1 VRAPPS
7 SVPADMP
14 RPYTRAFSS
23 LGCVELTL
31 DETFALASRH
41 GLDAVELRGLGGS
54 LDVPAWLAQTY
65 GDPETFAALATRS
78 PIRIVALDTSLRLI
92 GNTPADRDAFLQFIP
107 WAEAAG
113 IPRLRVFDGGPKSGP
128 TDEHLAQALDTLA
141 WWQALRRD
149 KGWRTDIMIETH
161 DALTTTPAIIRLLAA
176 APAGTGILWDTHHT
190 WRIGGENPVDTWQAI
205 HASVVHIHVK
215 DSVSIPSERT
225 PYTYIPPGQGE
236 FPMPAVLDALLR
248 DAYTGP
254 VSLEWERHWHP
265 SLATLETALASAET
279 HRWW

>member
-1 VRAPPS
+1 MS
-7 SVPADMP
+7 N

-23 LGCVELTL
+23 LGAVELTL
-31 DETFALASRH
+31 DETFALATRH

-65 GDPETFAALATRS
+65 GDPETFAAHARQS
-78 PIRIVALDTSLRLI
+78 AIRIIGLDTSLRLI

-113 IPRLRVFDGGPKSGP
+113 IPRLRVFDGGSKAGL
-128 TDEHLAQALDTLA
+128 TEEHLAQALDTLS
-141 WWQALRRD
+141 WWNALRRD
-149 KGWRTDIMIETH
+149 KGWRTDIMTETH
-161 DALTTTPAIIRLLAA
+161 DALTTTPAILRFLAA
-176 APAGTGILWDTHHT
+176 APAATGILWDTHHT
-190 WRIGGENPVDTWQAI
+190 WRIGGENPATTWASI
-205 HASVVHIHVK
+205 RASVVHIHVK
-215 DSVSIPSERT
+215 DSVLIPADRN
-225 PYTYIPPGQGE
+225 PYTYVPPGHGE
-236 FPMPAVLDALLR
+236 FPMPAVLDALHR

-265 SLATLETALASAET
+265 KLVPLEDALASAAD

>member
-1 VRAPPS
+1 MS
-7 SVPADMP
+7 T
-14 RPYTRAFSS
+14 RPYARAFSS

-41 GLDAVELRGLGGS
+41 QLDAVELRGLGGS

-65 GDPETFAALATRS
+65 GDPETFSAHARRS
-78 PIRIVALDTSLRLI
+78 PVRVIAFDTSLRLI

-107 WAEAAG
+107 WAEALG
-113 IPRLRVFDGGPKSGP
+113 VPRLRVFDGGLKSGL
-128 TDEHLAQALDTLA
+128 TDEHLAQALETLS
-141 WWQALRRD
+141 WWNELRRD
-149 KGWRTDIMIETH
+149 KGWRTDLMIETH
-161 DALTTTPAIIRLLAA
+161 DALTTTPAIRRFLAA

-190 WRIGGENPVDTWQAI
+190 WRIGGENPVETWAAI
-205 HASVVHIHVK
+205 RTAVVHIHVK
-215 DSVSIPSERT
+215 DSVGIPSERN

-236 FPMPAVLDALLR
+236 FAMPPVLDALRR

-265 SLATLETALASAET
+265 KLVPLEDALVSAST
-279 HRWW
+279 KNWW

>member
-1 VRAPPS
+1 
-7 SVPADMP
+7 MP
-14 RPYTRAFSS
+14 RPYTRCFSS

-65 GDPETFAALATRS
+65 GDPETFAAHAGRS
-78 PIRIVALDTSLRLI
+78 PIRVIAFDTSLRLI

-107 WAEAAG
+107 WAEALG
-113 IPRLRVFDGGPKSGP
+113 VPRLRVFDGGSKVGL

-141 WWQALRRD
+141 WWNALRRD
-149 KGWRTDIMIETH
+149 KGWRVDLMIETH
-161 DALTTTPAIIRLLAA
+161 DALTTTPAILRLLAA
-176 APAGTGILWDTHHT
+176 APSTGILWDTHHT
-190 WRIGGENPVDTWQAI
+190 WRIGGENPTDTWAAI
-205 HASVVHIHVK
+205 RASVVHIHVK
-215 DSVSIPSERT
+215 DSVAIPAERH
-225 PYTYIPPGQGE
+225 PYTYVPPGHGE
-236 FPMPAVLDALLR
+236 FPMSSVLEALR
-248 DAYTGP
+248 SDAYTDP

-265 SLATLETALASAET
+265 KLVPLEDALASAAD